1 MDTFI
6 QTTDFILFLCFSL
19 MTVYLGV
26 LAIAASLRND
36 APYPQAGKRHRFAI
50 LVPPGSTSLPLPHY
64 PEELY
69 QVFTYEDLTEAIAAL
84 NENDFDGVV
93 VLGETTRIEPAF
105 LEEINSVF
113 DAGIQAI
120 QLRHI
125 TENRS
130 TRKQYFQAL
139 NEEIT
144 QALFG
149 TGATRLGVSSALYG
163 ADMVLDLK
171 WLKKNQ
177 KSRKSNLERRL
188 VRQGIFVEYL
198 EKVKV
203 YSSDDDGFNF
213 TIQHDDFLDNESES
227 IFIVQPGNREQ
238 KYLQYVANKGD
249 SKIYITLPK
258 EQYEEYHYIKDYPE
272 FKNTLMGIIVTPIL
286 VDVFNNIQAELND
299 YNDMVDIIESY
310 PWFKSVKYA
319 YKNARKTELTL
330 EIFGST
336 KALEFA
342 QIVFNNMNINVIQDV
357 KNMIM
362 TESDRGVYG
371 EN

>member
-1 MDTFI
+1 MLQSDDCLSGSFGNSS
-6 QTTDFILFLCFSL
+6 FSKKRHS
-19 MTVYLGV
+19 
-26 LAIAASLRND
+26 ISPSR
-36 APYPQAGKRHRFAI
+36 KRHRFAI

-149 TGATRLGVSSALYG
+149 KGATRLGVSSALYG

-198 EKVKV
+198 EK
-203 YSSDDDGFNF
+203 
-213 TIQHDDFLDNESES
+213 
-227 IFIVQPGNREQ
+227 
-238 KYLQYVANKGD
+238 
-249 SKIYITLPK
+249 
-258 EQYEEYHYIKDYPE
+258 
-272 FKNTLMGIIVTPIL
+272 
-286 VDVFNNIQAELND
+286 
-299 YNDMVDIIESY
+299 
-310 PWFKSVKYA
+310 
-319 YKNARKTELTL
+319 
-330 EIFGST
+330 
-336 KALEFA
+336 
-342 QIVFNNMNINVIQDV
+342 
-357 KNMIM
+357 
-362 TESDRGVYG
+362 
-371 EN
+371 

>member
-139 NEEIT
+139 NHSGPVRDRGNPPGSVIGFIRCGHGIGLEMAEKESKEP
-144 QALFG
+144 QEQSG
-149 TGATRLGVSSALYG
+149 
-163 ADMVLDLK
+163 
-171 WLKKNQ
+171 KKI
-177 KSRKSNLERRL
+177 SPARYFR
-188 VRQGIFVEYL
+188 GISG
-198 EKVKV
+198 K
-203 YSSDDDGFNF
+203 
-213 TIQHDDFLDNESES
+213 SES
-227 IFIVQPGNREQ
+227 
-238 KYLQYVANKGD
+238 L
-249 SKIYITLPK
+249 
-258 EQYEEYHYIKDYPE
+258 
-272 FKNTLMGIIVTPIL
+272 
-286 VDVFNNIQAELND
+286 
-299 YNDMVDIIESY
+299 
-310 PWFKSVKYA
+310 
-319 YKNARKTELTL
+319 
-330 EIFGST
+330 
-336 KALEFA
+336 
-342 QIVFNNMNINVIQDV
+342 
-357 KNMIM
+357 
-362 TESDRGVYG
+362 
-371 EN
+371 

>member
-36 APYPQAGKRHRFAI
+36 TPYPQAGKRHRFAI

-125 TENRS
+125 TEKRS

-163 ADMVLDLK
+163 ADSIGLEMAEK
-171 WLKKNQ
+171 ESKEPQEQSGKKI
-177 KSRKSNLERRL
+177 SPARYFR
-188 VRQGIFVEYL
+188 GISG
-198 EKVKV
+198 K
-203 YSSDDDGFNF
+203 
-213 TIQHDDFLDNESES
+213 SES
-227 IFIVQPGNREQ
+227 
-238 KYLQYVANKGD
+238 L
-249 SKIYITLPK
+249 
-258 EQYEEYHYIKDYPE
+258 
-272 FKNTLMGIIVTPIL
+272 
-286 VDVFNNIQAELND
+286 
-299 YNDMVDIIESY
+299 
-310 PWFKSVKYA
+310 
-319 YKNARKTELTL
+319 
-330 EIFGST
+330 
-336 KALEFA
+336 
-342 QIVFNNMNINVIQDV
+342 
-357 KNMIM
+357 
-362 TESDRGVYG
+362 
-371 EN
+371 

>member
-36 APYPQAGKRHRFAI
+36 TPYPQAGKRHRFAI

-125 TENRS
+125 TEKRS

-144 QALFG
+144 QALVRDRGNPPGSVVGFIRCG
-149 TGATRLGVSSALYG
+149 HGIGLEMAEKESKEPQEQSG
-163 ADMVLDLK
+163 
-171 WLKKNQ
+171 KKI
-177 KSRKSNLERRL
+177 SPARYFR
-188 VRQGIFVEYL
+188 GISG
-198 EKVKV
+198 K
-203 YSSDDDGFNF
+203 
-213 TIQHDDFLDNESES
+213 SES
-227 IFIVQPGNREQ
+227 
-238 KYLQYVANKGD
+238 L
-249 SKIYITLPK
+249 
-258 EQYEEYHYIKDYPE
+258 
-272 FKNTLMGIIVTPIL
+272 
-286 VDVFNNIQAELND
+286 
-299 YNDMVDIIESY
+299 
-310 PWFKSVKYA
+310 
-319 YKNARKTELTL
+319 
-330 EIFGST
+330 
-336 KALEFA
+336 
-342 QIVFNNMNINVIQDV
+342 
-357 KNMIM
+357 
-362 TESDRGVYG
+362 
-371 EN
+371 

>member
-1 MDTFI
+1 MQI
-6 QTTDFILFLCFSL
+6 GNRLF
-19 MTVYLGV
+19 
-26 LAIAASLRND
+26 
-36 APYPQAGKRHRFAI
+36 PYPVVNRNRDLTDYRDEACYEIAFGDLDNPIKEERHNLILQNIHIKLADDVLFDYVEKGLLQPI
-50 LVPPGSTSLPLPHY
+50 LVVEC
-64 PEELY
+64 PES
-69 QVFTYEDLTEAIAAL
+69 VFRKTYELSLSPREIIIPLKDLTGKVTISSYLYATEIINDYNSSNFVDDFNGINFDL
-84 NENDFDGVV
+84 NQYDIVGV
-93 VLGETTRIEPAF
+93 
-105 LEEINSVF
+105 
-113 DAGIQAI
+113 
-120 QLRHI
+120 
-125 TENRS
+125 
-130 TRKQYFQAL
+130 
-139 NEEIT
+139 
-144 QALFG
+144 
-149 TGATRLGVSSALYG
+149 
-163 ADMVLDLK
+163 
-171 WLKKNQ
+171 
-177 KSRKSNLERRL
+177 
-188 VRQGIFVEYL
+188 
-198 EKVKV
+198 
-203 YSSDDDGFNF
+203 DDGFYF

-272 FKNTLMGIIVTPIL
+272 FKNILMGIIVTPIL

>member
-36 APYPQAGKRHRFAI
+36 TPYPQAGKRHRFAI

-125 TENRS
+125 TEKRS

-144 QALFG
+144 QPCSGQGQPA
-149 TGATRLGVSSALYG
+149 
-163 ADMVLDLK
+163 
-171 WLKKNQ
+171 W
-177 KSRKSNLERRL
+177 ECRRL
-188 VRQGIFVEYL
+188 YTVRTWYW
-198 EKVKV
+198 
-203 YSSDDDGFNF
+203 
-213 TIQHDDFLDNESES
+213 T
-227 IFIVQPGNREQ
+227 
-238 KYLQYVANKGD
+238 
-249 SKIYITLPK
+249 
-258 EQYEEYHYIKDYPE
+258 
-272 FKNTLMGIIVTPIL
+272 
-286 VDVFNNIQAELND
+286 
-299 YNDMVDIIESY
+299 
-310 PWFKSVKYA
+310 
-319 YKNARKTELTL
+319 
-330 EIFGST
+330 
-336 KALEFA
+336 
-342 QIVFNNMNINVIQDV
+342 
-357 KNMIM
+357 
-362 TESDRGVYG
+362 
-371 EN
+371 

>member
-36 APYPQAGKRHRFAI
+36 TPYPQAGKRHRFAI

-125 TENRS
+125 TEKRS

-144 QALFG
+144 QAHVR
-149 TGATRLGVSSALYG
+149 TGAAAWECRRLLYG
-163 ADMVLDLK
+163 AG
-171 WLKKNQ
+171 
-177 KSRKSNLERRL
+177 
-188 VRQGIFVEYL
+188 QGIGL
-198 EKVKV
+198 EMAEK
-203 YSSDDDGFNF
+203 
-213 TIQHDDFLDNESES
+213 ESKE
-227 IFIVQPGNREQ
+227 PQ
-238 KYLQYVANKGD
+238 KQ
-249 SKIYITLPK
+249 SWK
-258 EQYEEYHYIKDYPE
+258 ED
-272 FKNTLMGIIVTPIL
+272 
-286 VDVFNNIQAELND
+286 
-299 YNDMVDIIESY
+299 
-310 PWFKSVKYA
+310 
-319 YKNARKTELTL
+319 
-330 EIFGST
+330 
-336 KALEFA
+336 
-342 QIVFNNMNINVIQDV
+342 
-357 KNMIM
+357 
-362 TESDRGVYG
+362 
-371 EN
+371 

>member
-26 LAIAASLRND
+26 LAIAASLRDN

-50 LVPPGSTSLPLPHY
+50 LVPPGNTSLLSPHY

-69 QVFTYEDLTEAIAAL
+69 QIFTYENLTEAIAAL

-93 VLGETTRIEPAF
+93 VLGETTRIESTF
-105 LEEINSVF
+105 LEEINRAF

-139 NEEIT
+139 NEEII

-149 TGATRLGVSSALYG
+149 KGVTRLGISSALYG

-188 VRQGIFVEYL
+188 VRQGVFVEYM

-203 YSSDDDGFNF
+203 YSSDIRIPRYKVRFSKALRALPEAILTAHWDYCNKILRWILPSWK
-213 TIQHDDFLDNESES
+213 TILIIIVLIATLLLCYDWSLSLKWWS
-227 IFIVQPGNREQ
+227 LLYILIFIICLAIPDYLVRQ
-238 KYLQYVANKGD
+238 K
-249 SKIYITLPK
+249 T
-258 EQYEEYHYIKDYPE
+258 
-272 FKNTLMGIIVTPIL
+272 KN
-286 VDVFNNIQAELND
+286 N
-299 YNDMVDIIESY
+299 
-310 PWFKSVKYA
+310 
-319 YKNARKTELTL
+319 
-330 EIFGST
+330 
-336 KALEFA
+336 
-342 QIVFNNMNINVIQDV
+342 
-357 KNMIM
+357 
-362 TESDRGVYG
+362 
-371 EN
+371 

>member
-26 LAIAASLRND
+26 LAIAASLRDN

-50 LVPPGSTSLPLPHY
+50 LVPPGNTSLLSPHY

-69 QVFTYEDLTEAIAAL
+69 QIFTYENLTEAIAAL

-93 VLGETTRIEPAF
+93 VLGETTRIESTF
-105 LEEINSVF
+105 LEEINRAF

-130 TRKQYFQAL
+130 PRKQYFQAL
-139 NEEIT
+139 NEEII

-149 TGATRLGVSSALYG
+149 KGVTRLGISSALYG

-188 VRQGIFVEYL
+188 VRQGVFVEYL

-203 YSSDDDGFNF
+203 YSSDIRIPRYKVRFSKALRALPEAILTAHWDYCNKILRWILPSWK
-213 TIQHDDFLDNESES
+213 TILIIIVLIATLLLCYDWSLSLKWWS
-227 IFIVQPGNREQ
+227 LLYILIFIICLAIPDYLVRQ
-238 KYLQYVANKGD
+238 KNK
-249 SKIYITLPK
+249 K
-258 EQYEEYHYIKDYPE
+258 
-272 FKNTLMGIIVTPIL
+272 
-286 VDVFNNIQAELND
+286 
-299 YNDMVDIIESY
+299 
-310 PWFKSVKYA
+310 
-319 YKNARKTELTL
+319 
-330 EIFGST
+330 
-336 KALEFA
+336 
-342 QIVFNNMNINVIQDV
+342 
-357 KNMIM
+357 
-362 TESDRGVYG
+362 
-371 EN
+371 

>member
-26 LAIAASLRND
+26 LAIAASLRNN

-50 LVPPGSTSLPLPHY
+50 LVPPGNTSLLSPHY

-69 QVFTYEDLTEAIAAL
+69 QIFTYENLTEAIAAL

-93 VLGETTRIEPAF
+93 VLGKTTRIEPTF
-105 LEEINSVF
+105 LEEINRAF

-139 NEEIT
+139 NEEII

-149 TGATRLGVSSALYG
+149 KGVTRLGISSALYG

-188 VRQGIFVEYL
+188 VRQGVFVEYL

-203 YSSDDDGFNF
+203 YSSDIRIPRYKVRFSKALRALPEAILTAHWDYCNKILRWILPSWK
-213 TIQHDDFLDNESES
+213 TILIIIVLIATLLLCYDWSLSLKWWS
-227 IFIVQPGNREQ
+227 LLYILIFIICLAIPDYLVRQ
-238 KYLQYVANKGD
+238 K
-249 SKIYITLPK
+249 T
-258 EQYEEYHYIKDYPE
+258 
-272 FKNTLMGIIVTPIL
+272 KN
-286 VDVFNNIQAELND
+286 N
-299 YNDMVDIIESY
+299 
-310 PWFKSVKYA
+310 
-319 YKNARKTELTL
+319 
-330 EIFGST
+330 
-336 KALEFA
+336 
-342 QIVFNNMNINVIQDV
+342 
-357 KNMIM
+357 
-362 TESDRGVYG
+362 
-371 EN
+371 

>member
-36 APYPQAGKRHRFAI
+36 TPYPQAGKRHRFAI

-130 TRKQYFQAL
+130 TRKQYFRAL

-144 QALFG
+144 RGPVRDRGNPPGSVIGFIRCGHGIGLEMAEKESKEPQEQSG
-149 TGATRLGVSSALYG
+149 
-163 ADMVLDLK
+163 
-171 WLKKNQ
+171 KKI
-177 KSRKSNLERRL
+177 SPARYFR
-188 VRQGIFVEYL
+188 GISG
-198 EKVKV
+198 K
-203 YSSDDDGFNF
+203 
-213 TIQHDDFLDNESES
+213 SES
-227 IFIVQPGNREQ
+227 
-238 KYLQYVANKGD
+238 L
-249 SKIYITLPK
+249 
-258 EQYEEYHYIKDYPE
+258 
-272 FKNTLMGIIVTPIL
+272 
-286 VDVFNNIQAELND
+286 
-299 YNDMVDIIESY
+299 
-310 PWFKSVKYA
+310 
-319 YKNARKTELTL
+319 
-330 EIFGST
+330 
-336 KALEFA
+336 
-342 QIVFNNMNINVIQDV
+342 
-357 KNMIM
+357 
-362 TESDRGVYG
+362 
-371 EN
+371 